1 MKLLVILFLYKL
13 YSHIIIFI
21 NESLLN
27 RQQKC
32 EFLKL
37 ETPKLTIQYPKQIAK
52 KTATKRQFRKPVKK
66 LDKSL
71 GDDDKLIR
79 IMTSIINQT

>member
-52 KTATKRQFRKPVKK
+52 KQQQK
-66 LDKSL
+66 DSL
-71 GDDDKLIR
+71 ENQLKN
-79 IMTSIINQT
+79 SIKAWVMMIN

>member
-27 RQQKC
+27 RQKKC

-52 KTATKRQFRKPVKK
+52 KTATKR
-66 LDKSL
+66 
-71 GDDDKLIR
+71 
-79 IMTSIINQT
+79 